1 MLQPTMVLV
10 TSLTT
15 LVSLSTLSSIAFA
28 ATVQKPFL
36 LLPPDAAQNRQA
48 VKDMFLYSY
57 DAYKFV
63 LPSAMAVVTDPLTV
77 LTGSTRGVMMI

>member
-1 MLQPTMVLV
+1 MVFV
-10 TSLTT
+10 TPLTT
-15 LVSLSTLSSIAFA
+15 LISISTLSVMASA

-36 LLPPDAAQNRQA
+36 MMPPDAAQNRQA

-63 LPSAMAVVTDPLTV
+63 LPCGVTTAAESLTV
-77 LTGSTRGVMMI
+77 PAGSMRRTTIM